1 MSQTYTL
8 AWCGSEKEVT
18 RGDAAV
24 GQDGGVDPGKKVGD
38 AGVHIRSIL
47 RKIGHKK
54 YYAFCSQPL
63 YEESQ
68 RVRGW

>member
-8 AWCGSEKEVT
+8 AWCGSEGEVT

-24 GQDGGVDPGKKVGD
+24 GQDGGVDPGKKVRD

-54 YYAFCSQPL
+54 YYACL
-63 YEESQ
+63 M
-68 RVRGW
+68 RLL